1 MPAPYTG
8 SCACGSV
15 TATINGEPLAVRQ
28 CWCRQCQQSAAG
40 GPTHNATF
48 LVAEWELSGELAEH
62 RTPAASGNTLIQ
74 SFCPK
79 CGTPV
84 MGQSSARMHMAS
96 VRLGFLDEGHGLR
109 PDTAMWTVDAQ
120 DWGLIVAALEEFERQ
135 PPPPVPTPGPGEGV

>member
-8 SCACGSV
+8 RCACGSV
-15 TATINGEPLAVRQ
+15 TATITGEPISVRQ

-40 GPTHNATF
+40 GPTHNALF
-48 LVAEWELSGELAEH
+48 LLADWALSGELGRH
-62 RTPAASGNTLIQ
+62 RTPAASGNTYTQ

-96 VRLGFLDEGHGLR
+96 ARLGFLDEGHGLK
-109 PDTAMWTVDAQ
+109 PDTAIWVSDAP
-120 DWGLIVAALEEFERQ
+120 DWAVIDPALEKFEQQ
-135 PPPPVPTPGPGEGV
+135 PPPPGAPGD